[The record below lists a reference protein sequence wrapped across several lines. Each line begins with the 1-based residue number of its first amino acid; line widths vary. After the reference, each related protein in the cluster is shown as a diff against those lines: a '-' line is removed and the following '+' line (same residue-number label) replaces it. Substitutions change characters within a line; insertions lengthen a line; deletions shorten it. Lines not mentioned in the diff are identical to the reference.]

1 MRRGRKKAR
10 GLAILAATVVL
21 AESFMGLGI
30 AFGEPEAGEVTRV
43 WDFEDGDQGW
53 VYDDSWAGDSY
64 QGEGS
69 CEYDADKGMLR
80 LKLDY
85 SRNVNN
91 SYSQTG
97 ICLAEEDG
105 IDYSSYKVLNF
116 DLYYDPTAFTT
127 GQLSVKAFSNNI
139 FGDQSCRVMETPA
152 EDVDGLKL
160 VNL

>member
-1 MRRGRKKAR
+1 M
-10 GLAILAATVVL
+10 LSAAVVF
-21 AESFMGLGI
+21 AESFMCFGT
-30 AFGEPEAGEVTRV
+30 AFGEPGAGEVTRV

-69 CEYDADKGMLR
+69 CEYDEEKGMLH

-85 SRNVNN
+85 SQNVNN

-97 ICLAEEDG
+97 ISLAEPEG
-105 IDYSSYKVLNF
+105 IDYSPYKVLNF
-116 DLYYDPTAFTT
+116 DLYYDPAAFTT

-139 FGDQSCRVMETPA
+139 FGDQSCKVMETPA
-152 EDVDGLKL
+152 EIGRAHV
-160 VNL
+160 